1 MKILEDI
8 YVVGGGE
15 YGIGIS
21 HYLDCNIYLIDC
33 GNEAVL
39 IDSGVGVDTD
49 IILKNIE
56 NEKIDKNKIKK
67 LILTHAHLDHSGGAH
82 FLKQILNLKIY
93 MSEIEAPFLE
103 NADEKSISLDIA
115 KKNGIY
121 PKDYKFRSAEVDV
134 KLNGN
139 EKIKAGKYIF
149 KIISTPGHSRGSIC
163 ILLEKHE
170 KKVLFTGDTVFM
182 RGLLS
187 LLNTNDASLVD
198 YKKGIENIS
207 KLEIDSLI
215 PSHHGFTLGFGSKH
229 ISMAADALKELFIPR
244 MA

>member
-8 YVVGGGE
+8 YIIGGGE

-21 HYLDCNIYLIDC
+21 HNLDCNIFIIDC
-33 GNEAVL
+33 GSEAVM
-39 IDSGVGVDTD
+39 IDSGVGINSE
-49 IILKNIE
+49 IIVKNIE

-82 FLKQILNLKIY
+82 ILKKMLDIKIY

-103 NADEKSISLDIA
+103 NADEEAISLGIA
-115 KKNGIY
+115 KKSGIY
-121 PKDYKFRSAEVDV
+121 PKEYKFKSAKVDE
-134 KLNGN
+134 KLKGN
-139 EKIKAGKYIF
+139 ETIKVGNYNF
-149 KIISTPGHSRGSIC
+149 KIFSTPGHSKGSIC

-170 KKVLFTGDTVFM
+170 KKVLFSGDTIFL

-187 LLNTNDASLVD
+187 LQNTHDSSLTD
-198 YKKGIENIS
+198 YKKGIANIS
-207 KLEIDSLI
+207 KLEVDSLM
-215 PSHHGFTLGFGSKH
+215 PAHYGFTINFGSKH
-229 ISMAADALKELFIPR
+229 INMAANALEELSIPR